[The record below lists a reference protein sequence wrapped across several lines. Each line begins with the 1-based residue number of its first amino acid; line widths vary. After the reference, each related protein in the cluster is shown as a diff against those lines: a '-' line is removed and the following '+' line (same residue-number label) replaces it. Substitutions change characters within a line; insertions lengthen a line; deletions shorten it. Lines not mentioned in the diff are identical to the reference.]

1 MDHQA
6 LLEANESLKKTSL
19 ILFGESAELRLVDP
33 QSLSLLKENARYFK
47 KEMFKQ
53 LVQNVKA
60 DKKLSSVP
68 LCHVAEG
75 GKLEVLSGNHR
86 VQASVEA
93 RLEVIMVMVILE
105 DLSKSRQIA
114 IQLSHN
120 ALVGVDDPQILA
132 NLWAK
137 IDDIKAKCYAGLNSK
152 DLGDLKDIKLISF
165 STPTIRTR
173 HLVFAFS
180 DVEAEAVESVLK
192 ELAAIPAKPIYLAP
206 LSQFDAF
213 FTLLQQTKEQ
223 KGIKNG
229 ALAFLN
235 LVELAS
241 QALDTEAKPEKE
253 AC

>member
-1 MDHQA
+1 MDNQA

-19 ILFGESAELRLVDP
+19 VLFGESAELRLVDP

-68 LCHVAEG
+68 LCHVVGG

-93 RLEVIMVMVILE
+93 KLELIMVMVILE
-105 DLSKSRQIA
+105 DLSKSQQIA

-120 ALVGVDDPQILA
+120 ALVGVDDQQILS

-137 IDDIKAKCYAGLNSK
+137 IDDIKAKCYAGLNSATM
-152 DLGDLKDIKLISF
+152 GDIKDIKLISF

-192 ELAAIPAKPIYLAP
+192 ELATIPAKPIYLVP
-206 LSQFDAF
+206 MDQFAAF
-213 FTLLQQTKEQ
+213 FALLQQTKEQ

-229 ALAFLN
+229 ALAVLN

-241 QALDTEAKPEKE
+241 QALAAEAQTEKE

>member
-1 MDHQA
+1 MDPQA
-6 LLEANESLKKTSL
+6 LLEANEPLKKTSL

-93 RLEVIMVMVILE
+93 KLEVIMVMVILE
-105 DLSKSRQIA
+105 DLSKSKQIA

-137 IDDIKAKCYAGLNSK
+137 IDDIKAKCYAGLNSATM
-152 DLGDLKDIKLISF
+152 GDLKDIKLINF

-180 DVEAEAVESVLK
+180 DMEAEAVESVLK
-192 ELAAIPAKPIYLAP
+192 ELASIPAKPIYLVP
-206 LSQFDAF
+206 MSQFDTF
-213 FTLLQQTKEQ
+213 FALLQKTKEQ

-241 QALDTEAKPEKE
+241 QALAAEVPTEKE

>member
-1 MDHQA
+1 MESQT
-6 LLEANESLKKTSL
+6 LLESNESLKKTSL

-33 QSLSLLKENARYFK
+33 RSLVLLKENARYFK

-68 LCHVAEG
+68 LCHVVEG

-137 IDDIKAKCYAGLNSK
+137 IDDIKAKCYAGLNSATIAIDK
-152 DLGDLKDIKLISF
+152 CLFYKMHIALIDLQGHIEKQYPPLLWVGDKKTPVVSL
-165 STPTIRTR
+165 ST
-173 HLVFAFS
+173 FA
-180 DVEAEAVESVLK
+180 
-192 ELAAIPAKPIYLAP
+192 
-206 LSQFDAF
+206 
-213 FTLLQQTKEQ
+213 TTKET
-223 KGIKNG
+223 I
-229 ALAFLN
+229 
-235 LVELAS
+235 
-241 QALDTEAKPEKE
+241 KE
-253 AC
+253 ADKVYRALRSQNNKDV